1 MQKVQKIFIW
11 KLLVCKMNLKKQNN
25 KFKEKLRFV
34 QLLSKK
40 IKAKNNK
47 STDSK
52 KKSNKFFK
60 TLNK

>member
-1 MQKVQKIFIW
+1 
-11 KLLVCKMNLKKQNN
+11 MNLKKQNN